1 MGVVCSSSSCGWFRH
16 FLGLEGAQFLQRWP
30 DLTQMPCLT
39 TSTAVTPAAGGWHGI
54 CVKSGQRCRN
64 CASSKARKCRNQ
76 PQLDEEQTTPI
87 STSTTLH
94 LAAFNPHQD
103 GIPTLGVHSV
113 DPSHPEATVNL
124 ASQSQAALNES
135 IPLYLNFRVSRQ
147 GSLERIYPPLPEFS
161 RIQAVNFKWGNCDG
175 SNVTQAITSAIG
187 DATSLWCHLAKRK
200 RTLSGN
206 EPGCS
211 LPMPKE
217 RPSSQSR

>member
-16 FLGLEGAQFLQRWP
+16 FLALEGAQFLQRWP

-39 TSTAVTPAAGGWHGI
+39 TSTAVAPAAGGWHGI

-64 CASSKARKCRNQ
+64 CAPSKARKCRNQ

-124 ASQSQAALNES
+124 VSQNQAALNES
-135 IPLYLNFRVSRQ
+135 I
-147 GSLERIYPPLPEFS
+147 PPLPEFS

-206 EPGCS
+206 
-211 LPMPKE
+211 
-217 RPSSQSR
+217 